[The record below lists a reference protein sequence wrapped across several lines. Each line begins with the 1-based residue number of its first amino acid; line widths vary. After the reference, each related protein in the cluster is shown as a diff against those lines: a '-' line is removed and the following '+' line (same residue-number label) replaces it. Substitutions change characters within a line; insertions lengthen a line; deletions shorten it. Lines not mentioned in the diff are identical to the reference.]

1 MEVKSKEFTAKTVE
15 EAVEEGLKEFGVQR
29 ENVEIEVLEEGKKK
43 LFGYTKARVKIT
55 VKNAAESAEK
65 EEDEAESKDGKESEN
80 KENKTDIRV
89 DDEGRTDGERA
100 VEFLDGLFEI
110 MHLTAVTKLV
120 KEDEKVVINVS
131 ATNTNEVIG
140 KRGAV
145 LDAIQTLAG
154 AVANT
159 GRDDYKRVVV
169 DCENYRE
176 NREETLKRLA
186 NSLAAKAIRFEKKIR
201 LEPMNPYE
209 RRIIHAALAGRED
222 VKTESEGKEPNRY
235 IVIVPEHVKDPDRP
249 ASFARDERNR
259 GGYGNNRGGYNKK
272 PYSKGG
278 YNRDNRGGRKPYNR
292 DNRDHGYN
300 KDNKGTGFGGDY
312 RNKPRNNSSSS
323 FKKQTSDFFGTF
335 LGNSKDNKDE

>member
-29 ENVEIEVLEEGKKK
+29 EDVEIEVLEEGKKK

-100 VEFLDGLFEI
+100 VKFLDGLFEI

-140 KRGAV
+140 KRGAM
-145 LDAIQTLAG
+145 LDAVQTLAG

-176 NREETLKRLA
+176 NREATLKKLASNLAQKATRLQ
-186 NSLAAKAIRFEKKIR
+186 KKIK

-209 RRIIHAALAGRED
+209 RRIIHAALSEEEG
-222 VKTESEGKEPNRY
+222 VSTQSEGKEPYRY
-235 IVIVPEHVKDPDRP
+235 IVIIPDNVLDPDRP
-249 ASFARDERNR
+249 AMPARTERGNDRRR
-259 GGYGNNRGGYNKK
+259 GGYGKRDGRDGYKKPYGNRDGFKKPYNKK
-272 PYSKGG
+272 REGG
-278 YNRDNRGGRKPYNR
+278 FNGGSTEQT
-292 DNRDHGYN
+292 G
-300 KDNKGTGFGGDY
+300 GT
-312 RNKPRNNSSSS
+312 SL
-323 FKKQTSDFFGTF
+323 KKSDFFGTF
-335 LGNSKDNKDE
+335 LGNSKDNND